1 MFNLE
6 EHNEIHR
13 WMKEFMDGVKLHLE
27 IMAAAYS
34 KATNIP
40 IEECELVVETHID
53 NMVYYFRHRPKN
65 TNSFYNKEYHYEMEK
80 LKGLNMHKLHNPP
93 LDLSKFY
100 VDHITTDLEK
110 KPISEIL
117 KLLVRYVGSGEI
129 RNFLDSLEKES
140 NNE

>member
-1 MFNLE
+1 MFNQE
-6 EHNEIHR
+6 EHSEKYR
-13 WMKEFMDGVKLHLE
+13 WMKEFMDSVKLNLE

-53 NMVYYFRHRPKN
+53 NMVYYFRHRPK
-65 TNSFYNKEYHYEMEK
+65 
-80 LKGLNMHKLHNPP
+80 GLNMYKLHNPP

-117 KLLVRYVGSGEI
+117 KLLVQYVGSGEI